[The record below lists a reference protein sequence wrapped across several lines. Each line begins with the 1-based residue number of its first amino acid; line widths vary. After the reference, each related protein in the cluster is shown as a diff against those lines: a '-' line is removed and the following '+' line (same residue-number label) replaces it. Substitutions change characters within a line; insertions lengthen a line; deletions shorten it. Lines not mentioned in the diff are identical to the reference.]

1 MNEINAN
8 EVCMEKAVEKKTKIV
23 ELYMM
28 YTNTYAIISGISH
41 VILTV
46 QHESMSMSINC
57 NLNEGI
63 ERWMDREV

>member
-46 QHESMSMSINC
+46 QHESMSISINC